1 MKPPCLY
8 VLTGPT
14 AVGKTELGLAWA
26 QAHGAEILYCDSTVV
41 YKGMDIG
48 TAKPTKAE
56 QARVPHYG
64 LNCVPV
70 GGKFTIKD
78 YVALA
83 LKVVKAVAAKGKPLL
98 ITGGS
103 GFYLKTFFAPVLD
116 AVEVPEEV
124 SMQVKQIGEA
134 EGLKGW
140 LSLLKEKSPEGLGR
154 LDIHN
159 PRRVSKALE
168 RVLTTGKSLPELE
181 AEWALVKSPFEGY
194 EKKVCLLDRSVDVLK
209 VRIAARAKAMMEA
222 GLIEEVEYLITQ
234 GLLENAVACNTIGYR
249 ETIAFLRGEIPT
261 KEALE
266 ALIITNTTQLLKK
279 QRTFFRNQISVDYTM
294 NLDECSGLLIGE
306 SGGNELF
313 PAPDLYA

>member
-1 MKPPCLY
+1 MTSPYLY

-14 AVGKTELGLAWA
+14 AVGKTELGLVWA
-26 QAHGAEILYCDSTVV
+26 EANGAEILYCDSTAL
-41 YKGMDIG
+41 YQGMDVG

-56 QARVPHYG
+56 QARVPHHG
-64 LNCVPV
+64 LDCVPV

-83 LKVVKAVAAKGKPLL
+83 LQVVKAVAAKGKPLL

-116 AVEVPEEV
+116 AVEVPDEV
-124 SMQVKQIGEA
+124 SMRVKQIGET

-140 LSLLKEKSPEGLGR
+140 LRLLKEKSPEGFGR

-168 RVLTTGKSLPELE
+168 RVLTTGKSLPVLE
-181 AEWALVKSPFEGY
+181 AEWDLVKSPFEGY
-194 EKKVCLLDRSVDVLK
+194 IKRVCLLERSAEVLK
-209 VRIAARAKAMMEA
+209 ARIAARAKAMMEA
-222 GLIEEVEYLITQ
+222 GLIKEVEYLITQ
-234 GLLENAVACNTIGYR
+234 GLLENVVACNTIGYR
-249 ETIAFLRGEIPT
+249 ETIAFLKGEITT

-266 ALIITNTTQLLKK
+266 ALIIKNTTQLLKK
-279 QRTFFRNQISVDYTM
+279 QRTFFRNQIPVDYTM
-294 NLDECSGLLIGE
+294 NLDDPLKGE
-306 SGGNELF
+306 VRGNELF
-313 PAPDLYA
+313 PVADLEA